1 MKRKIWIVI
10 CCLLGIL
17 MVAMTSTSS
26 YASSVQSTETEGT
39 IRFTGRYE
47 AEGTPDPPPT
57 DIAKPPVGDRL
68 PQTNTVNQHHWVWL
82 GWLLI
87 GLVATVGVK
96 KKYQEHKK

>member
-10 CCLLGIL
+10 SCLLGIL
-17 MVAMTSTSS
+17 MVAITSTSS
-26 YASSVQSTETEGT
+26 YASSVQSTETDGT

-47 AEGTPDPPPT
+47 PEGTPDPPPT
-57 DIAKPPVGDRL
+57 GIAKPLAGDRM

-82 GWLLI
+82 GWLVI
-87 GLVATVGVK
+87 GLVATVDAK